1 MSRLLFASNSKGQ
14 QRREIEMAF
23 RSDESA
29 ETGFNRALRFLARH
43 PESGMTKMEI
53 DAAECYLRSL
63 VERVGPVVDE
73 YPVWHPLVNH
83 CSASIQDS
91 MNLKPKNNLG
101 YSGLDHTIYFVHG
114 FITCPYLKISV
125 QELSESI
132 QDLNKNFGLTLTC
145 DMVNVPLYRKGA
157 FPVLVTSN
165 ACYQIENDLTIGKK
179 SAIKLFLKNV
189 VNSAEF
195 HFDNVDWKDFSHTL
209 LGSPSG
215 ARSSLFVNEA
225 TGQALKTLCM
235 TLVKQG
241 FFS

>member
-1 MSRLLFASNSKGQ
+1 
-14 QRREIEMAF
+14 MAF

-53 DAAECYLRSL
+53 EEAECYLRSL
-63 VERVGPVVDE
+63 VRRVGPVVDE
-73 YPVWHPLVNH
+73 YPVWHPLVSH

-91 MNLKPKNNLG
+91 MNLQPKNDRG
-101 YSGLDHTIYFVHG
+101 YRGLDHTIYFVHG
-114 FITCPYLKISV
+114 FITCPYLETSV
-125 QELSESI
+125 QALFESI
-132 QDLNKNFGLTLTC
+132 QELNEEFGLSLTC
-145 DMVNVPLYRKGA
+145 EKIEIPLYRKGA

-165 ACYQIENDLTIGKK
+165 ACYQIDDDLTIGKK
-179 SAIKLFLKNV
+179 SAIELFLKGV
-189 VNSAEF
+189 VNSVGF
-195 HFDNVDWKDFSHTL
+195 RFNNVDWKDFAQVL
-209 LGSPSG
+209 LGAPSG

-241 FFS
+241 LFS

>member
-1 MSRLLFASNSKGQ
+1 
-14 QRREIEMAF
+14 MAF

-29 ETGFNRALRFLARH
+29 EIGFNRALRYLARH

-53 DAAECYLRSL
+53 AGAECYLRNL
-63 VERVGPVVDE
+63 VKRVGPVVGE
-73 YPVWHPLVNH
+73 YPVWHPLVSH

-91 MNLKPKNNLG
+91 MNLTPKNDLG
-101 YSGLDHTIYFVHG
+101 YRGLDHTIYFVHG
-114 FITCPYLKISV
+114 FITCPYQETSV
-125 QELSESI
+125 QDLFDSI
-132 QDLNKNFGLTLTC
+132 QDINKNFGFALSC
-145 DMVNVPLYRKGA
+145 EKVKVPLYRKCV

-179 SAIKLFLKNV
+179 SAIELFLKSV
-189 VNSAEF
+189 VKSAEF
-195 HFDNVDWKDFSHTL
+195 HFDNVDWKDFSDTL
-209 LGSPSG
+209 LGAPSG